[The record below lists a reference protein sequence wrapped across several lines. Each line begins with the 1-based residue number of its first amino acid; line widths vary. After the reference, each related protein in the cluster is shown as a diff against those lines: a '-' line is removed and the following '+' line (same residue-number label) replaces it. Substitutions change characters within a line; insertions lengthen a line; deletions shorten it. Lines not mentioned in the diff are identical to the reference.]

1 MIKVRK
7 VLNSLEFL
15 ADKMYDNSKKVSIY
29 IKYMDVVALSTDDD
43 LIKEERI

>member
-7 VLNSLEFL
+7 VLNFLEFL
-15 ADKMYDNSKKVSIY
+15 DDKMYDNRKKVSIF
-29 IKYMDVVALSTDDD
+29 IKYMDVAALSTDDD

>member
-1 MIKVRK
+1 VIKVRK

-15 ADKMYDNSKKVSIY
+15 ADKMYDNSKKVSIF
-29 IKYMDVVALSTDDD
+29 IKYKDVVALSTDDD